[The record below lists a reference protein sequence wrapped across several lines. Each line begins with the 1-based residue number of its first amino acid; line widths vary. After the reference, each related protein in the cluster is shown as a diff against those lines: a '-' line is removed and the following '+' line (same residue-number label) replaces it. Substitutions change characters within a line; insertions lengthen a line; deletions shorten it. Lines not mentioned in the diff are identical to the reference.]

1 MVYLLLS
8 KRLFGI
14 RGGGPAFE
22 AEKHAEALMTVELAA
37 CKRDLPLARTDLSE
51 TVVLNRA
58 PLTDPT
64 PGAP

>member
-1 MVYLLLS
+1 VVYLLVS

-14 RGGGPAFE
+14 RGGGKAFE
-22 AEKHAEALMTVELAA
+22 AAKHADALMTVELAA
-37 CKRDLPLARTDLSE
+37 CRRDLPAARADLSE

-64 PGAP
+64 PDAP